1 MFNQKSVLARLLANE
16 NITVQQGNY
25 ESAYFDVKSR
35 TLGIPLWKDMSKDV
49 LDLLVGH
56 EVSHALFT
64 PADFNKYMS
73 EGIPHSWLN
82 IVEDVRIE
90 KLILRKYPGLVSNFK
105 RGYHELMYGDFD
117 LFNIKGLDFEKMVF
131 MDRLNV
137 HAKARDMVNVPFN
150 DDEIPFV
157 NQAKACETYED
168 VVQCCRDIQAFLKE
182 KGEETPQESEEI
194 KIDPESLQDLLDQLS
209 SEKVE
214 DDDDG
219 ESSSDSSSES
229 EEGEEGE
236 EPGKSSTDSEE
247 GEEGEESSD
256 SSTESGDGD
265 EETDEE
271 SESSSDT
278 DEEGETS
285 EDVAET
291 PQLPSGNSDQEAFT
305 DKAYEDNQKDLVQ
318 GKSKAYVEGIKASD
332 LSNIVIPY
340 NVVAELRQKR
350 IDVIKKHES
359 HYYLD
364 EETVF
369 PTVAF
374 NEWMTD
380 TKRVVNLMVKEF
392 EMRKAAYR
400 SARARTSTRGT
411 LDVNKLHKYKYE
423 DNLFKQARQLADAKN
438 HGMLMVIDYSGSM
451 HRMMP
456 SVIKQTLALAMFCKR
471 VGIPFEV
478 YNFTTFSSRDSDH
491 PFIAKMVEAKKQRK
505 VAIRDGV
512 TTFDFDE
519 LAMCELMN
527 SSMRKSDYE
536 MAQKMLF
543 WQTTGRYMGP
553 GTSSVE
559 ELGSTPLNSA
569 LMASVHLLKKF
580 RAKYAVEKMNLVTL
594 TDGDSNYPHTNYGN
608 DLYVRRDDAVDRGE
622 RFEVPDDYMVNVDG
636 KLVEYSGRR
645 YYGGNSR
652 KFTTGILDAIKGMG
666 VTTINYYVA
675 ERAKDFTYQ
684 VRGMFGWDDT
694 ILRTARKELR
704 DKGVYTVDN
713 QFGYDRRFVLMN
725 EQVSAEVEEL
735 EVNSSMTAA
744 QAARAF
750 KKSSSS
756 KKKSRV
762 ITQKFAEIVA

>member
-25 ESAYFDVKSR
+25 DSAYFDVKSR
-35 TLGIPLWKDMSKDV
+35 TLGIPLRKDMSKDV

-64 PADFNKYMS
+64 PSDFNKYMS

-105 RGYHELMYGDFD
+105 RGYNELMFGDYD
-117 LFNIKGLDFEKMVF
+117 LFNVKGLDFKKMNF

-137 HAKARDMVNVPFN
+137 HAKARDMVNVPFT
-150 DDEIPFV
+150 DEEIPFV
-157 NQAKACETYED
+157 NQAKACETYEE
-168 VVQCCRDIQAFLKE
+168 VVQCCRDIQAWLGE
-182 KGEETPQESEEI
+182 KGEDQKSEEVELDPDMLQSLLDQMAEDTPESQSDDQSQEEGDEEGEGEGSSTQETDEEGDEESEETG
-194 KIDPESLQDLLDQLS
+194 S
-209 SEKVE
+209 
-214 DDDDG
+214 G
-219 ESSSDSSSES
+219 E
-229 EEGEEGE
+229 GN
-236 EPGKSSTDSEE
+236 
-247 GEEGEESSD
+247 
-256 SSTESGDGD
+256 
-265 EETDEE
+265 ETDEE
-271 SESSSDT
+271 SDSEESNSSEGEET
-278 DEEGETS
+278 ADEEGETS
-285 EDVAET
+285 DEVAET
-291 PQLPSGNSDQEAFT
+291 PELPSGNATEEAFT
-305 DKAYEDNQKDLVQ
+305 DQAYQDNQKDLVE
-318 GKSKAYVEGIKASD
+318 GKSKAYVEGIKAKD

-340 NVVAELRQKR
+340 SVVAELRQKR
-350 IDVIKKHES
+350 IEVIKKHES

-364 EETVF
+364 KECVF
-369 PTVAF
+369 PTTEF
-374 NEWMTD
+374 NAWMTD

-392 EMRKAAYR
+392 EMRKAAFR

-456 SVIKQTLALAMFCKR
+456 AVIKQTLALAMFCKR

-491 PFIAKMVEAKKQRK
+491 PFIAKMIEAKKQRK
-505 VAIRDGV
+505 IEIRDGV
-512 TTFDFDE
+512 TTFDFEE

-527 SSMRKSDYE
+527 SSMRKSEYE

-543 WQTTGRYMGP
+543 WQTVGRYMGP

-559 ELGSTPLNSA
+559 ELGSTPLNAA

-580 RAKYAVEKMNLVTL
+580 RAKHAVEKMNLVTL
-594 TDGDSNYPHTNYGN
+594 TDGDSNYPHTSYGN
-608 DLYVRRDDAVDRGE
+608 DLYVQRDGAIDQGE
-622 RFEVPDDYMVNVDG
+622 RWTTPDDYMVNVDG

-652 KFTTGILDAIKGMG
+652 KFTTGLLDVIKGMG
-666 VTTINYYVA
+666 VTTLNYYVA

-694 ILRTARKELR
+694 VLRAARKELR
-704 DKGVYTVDN
+704 EKGVYTVDN
-713 QFGYDRRFVLMN
+713 QLGYSRRFVLMN
-725 EQVSAEVEEL
+725 EQVGAEVEEL

>member
-25 ESAYFDVKSR
+25 ESAYFDVQSR
-35 TLGIPLWKDMSKDV
+35 TLGIPLWKEMSGDV

-64 PADFNKYMS
+64 PTDFNKYMS

-105 RGYHELMYGDFD
+105 RGYNELMFGDYD
-117 LFNIKGLDFEKMVF
+117 LFNIKGLDFNKMNF

-137 HAKARDMVNVPFN
+137 HAKARDMVNVPFT
-150 DDEIPFV
+150 DEEIPFV
-157 NQAKACETYED
+157 NQAKACESYED
-168 VVQCCRDIQAFLKE
+168 VVQCCRDIQAWLGE
-182 KGEETPQESEEI
+182 KGDEQKAEEVEL
-194 KIDPESLQDLLDQLS
+194 DPDMLQSLLDQLNEEMPEPQS
-209 SEKVE
+209 ADQPQE
-214 DDDDG
+214 
-219 ESSSDSSSES
+219 ESDEE
-229 EEGEEGE
+229 EEGEG
-236 EPGKSSTDSEE
+236 SSTQ
-247 GEEGEESSD
+247 
-256 SSTESGDGD
+256 
-265 EETDEE
+265 ETDEE
-271 SESSSDT
+271 GDEESEETSSGQGEESDEESDT
-278 DEEGETS
+278 EEESNSSEGEETADEEGETS
-285 EDVAET
+285 DEVAET
-291 PQLPSGNSDQEAFT
+291 PELPSGNATEEAFT
-305 DKAYEDNQKDLVQ
+305 DQAYQDNQKDLVE
-318 GKSKAYVEGIKASD
+318 GNSKAYVEGVQASD
-332 LSNIVIPY
+332 LSSIVIPY
-340 NVVAELRQKR
+340 NVIAELRQKR
-350 IDVIKKHES
+350 IEVIKKHES

-364 EETVF
+364 EECVF
-369 PTVAF
+369 PTAEF
-374 NEWMTD
+374 NAWMTD

-451 HRMMP
+451 HRMIGA
-456 SVIKQTLALAMFCKR
+456 VIKQTLALAMFCKR

-491 PFIAKMVEAKKQRK
+491 PFIAKMLEAKKQRK
-505 VAIRDGV
+505 LAIRNGV
-512 TTFDFDE
+512 TTFDFEE

-527 SSMRKSDYE
+527 SSMRKSEYE

-543 WQTTGRYMGP
+543 WQSVGRYMGP

-569 LMASVHLLKKF
+569 LMASVHLIKKF
-580 RAKYAVEKMNLVTL
+580 RAKHGVEKMNLVTL
-594 TDGDSNYPHTNYGN
+594 TDGDSNYPHTTYGN
-608 DLYVRRDDAVDRGE
+608 DLYSRRNDAQDRGE
-622 RFEVPDDYMVNVDG
+622 RFDVPDEYYVNIDG
-636 KLVEYSGRR
+636 KTVEYSGRR

-652 KFTTGILDAIKGMG
+652 QFTSSILDVIKGMG
-666 VTTINYYVA
+666 VTTLNYYVA

-694 ILRTARKELR
+694 ILRAARKELR
-704 DKGVYTVDN
+704 EKGVYTVDN
-713 QFGYDRRFVLMN
+713 QFGYSRRFVLMN
-725 EQVSAEVEEL
+725 EQVDAEVEEL